1 MKVIFLKTLKNVGR
15 QDEIKDVNDGYA
27 QNFLF
32 PQKIAIPANNAS
44 LSSLKKKLEIVKIDK
59 VVQENLLEK
68 NLASIKDVVVEVE
81 LPANNEGHLFSG
93 IHAKDIVGF
102 LSKNHIE
109 VDEKLIDLDKP
120 IKSTGKH
127 EILVKAGNKSSVFT
141 LVINHSK

>member
-68 NLASIKDVVVEVE
+68 NLASIKDVVVEVG
-81 LPANNEGHLFSG
+81 LSANNEGHLFSG

-109 VDEKLIDLDKP
+109 VDEKLIDLVKP
-120 IKSTGKH
+120 IKTTGKH

-141 LVINHSK
+141 LVINQSK

>member
-15 QDEIKDVNDGYA
+15 QDEVKDVNDGYA

-44 LSSLKKKLEIVKIDK
+44 LASLKKKLEIVKIDK
-59 VVQENLLEK
+59 VIQENLLDK
-68 NLASIKDVVVEVE
+68 NLESIKDVVVEVD

-102 LSKNHIE
+102 LAKNHIE
-109 VDEKLIDLDKP
+109 IDEKLINLDKP
-120 IKSTGKH
+120 IKTTGKH
-127 EILVKAGNKSSVFT
+127 EIIVKAGNKSSMFV
-141 LVINHSK
+141 LIINQSK